1 MPPLFYPYHQ
11 DTDHDIALADWW
23 GQLKTSGDLDKLF
36 AKDEQSMG
44 RFMRRMSR
52 MNRPIDLVFQLDAGG
67 RICRAAWFQ
76 PFTIS
81 LS

>member
-1 MPPLFYPYHQ
+1 MPSLFYPYQQ

-44 RFMRRMSR
+44 RFMHFYCIIYSSYS
-52 MNRPIDLVFQLDAGG
+52 PL
-67 RICRAAWFQ
+67 
-76 PFTIS
+76 
-81 LS
+81 